1 MSRTRSNSQGSSNPA
16 TKYLGW
22 DTQASAWEFYDK
34 ENKKSCTLPSSTA
47 FIVLDQLNTAKG
59 WDDRKGGLWSNEV
72 RSVADQLTIRSKD
85 GVVATGT
92 WSEVKATN
100 GIKFTKSVYAMAKVG
115 EGYEL
120 VNFQLKGC
128 ALTAWIEFQDSIGGQ
143 SKLEGDV
150 VVAIKDVVSDKKGAV
165 SFNKPVFGIVSETL
179 SSEASIEADWT
190 DAMLQEYLDS
200 YFNTTKEPTKQ
211 DEFTTPPVVDEP
223 IFDNE
228 DPF

>member
-150 VVAIKDVVSDKKGAV
+150 VVAIKDVVSDKKG
-165 SFNKPVFGIVSETL
+165 L
-179 SSEASIEADWT
+179 
-190 DAMLQEYLDS
+190 
-200 YFNTTKEPTKQ
+200 
-211 DEFTTPPVVDEP
+211 
-223 IFDNE
+223 
-228 DPF
+228 